1 MQKFVNSVVRWRSKN
16 KQKTKQYI
24 DVFTN
29 IPHEIIMMII
39 EYLDYD
45 AHDVAALSRVNRKLR
60 YHTRD
65 NFLWYK
71 ICLKY
76 FPVDLSNKLIK
87 NYDDQTKC
95 WIKIFKELYWKHHK
109 IIFAEN
115 IETTE
120 LISFGWIPKLG
131 QFSDIKIDH
140 EHPNIVRAI
149 QESFDMDI
157 KFESIS
163 PGIYEIL
170 WEMNIYNLLRAQRF
184 QFITKIFRN
193 NFDFTTIKE
202 YSDSPPPEAFKT
214 ISDKGW
220 FKYRIPKRITID
232 QNQIISARFIGHAK
246 MCCSNPQDWPA
257 PMALYCV
264 YLKRYKNKNE
274 TKRKK
279 RRRYTNTFIDRLLHR
294 Q

>member
-1 MQKFVNSVVRWRSKN
+1 MRKFVNSVVRWRSKN

-29 IPHEIIMMII
+29 IPHEIILIII

-60 YHTRD
+60 YHTKD

-71 ICLKY
+71 ICLEY
-76 FPVDLSNKLIK
+76 FPADLSNKL
-87 NYDDQTKC
+87 QTKD
-95 WIKIFKELYWKHHK
+95 WMKKFKELYWYRHK
-109 IIFAEN
+109 IIFAEK
-115 IETTE
+115 IESSK
-120 LISFGWIPKLG
+120 LISYGWRPKSG
-131 QFSDIKIDH
+131 QFSDINIDRK
-140 EHPNIVRAI
+140 HPNIVRAI

-157 KFESIS
+157 RFESIS

-184 QFITKIFRN
+184 QFITKIFHN
-193 NFDFTTIKE
+193 NCDFTTIKE
-202 YSDSPPPEAFKT
+202 YSDTPSPEAFKI
-214 ISDKGW
+214 ISDRGW
-220 FKYRIPKRITID
+220 FTYRIPKRITIG
-232 QNQIISARFIGHAK
+232 QNQIISAKFIGHAK
-246 MCCSNPQDWPA
+246 MCYSNPQDWPA

-274 TKRKK
+274 TKCKK
-279 RRRYTNTFIDRLLHR
+279 RRYKNHFINRLLHR
-294 Q
+294 